1 MLDGGKDCE
10 QNEEGYAASNRQQAI
25 GLHFAI
31 SAPKDVVPPPPRD
44 LQRMAGVA
52 AAATFAGSTQLYVKR
67 LFGALWLAEGPF
79 FPSQPPPYQPLL
91 AGSPPAR

>member
-10 QNEEGYAASNRQQAI
+10 QNEERDAASNRQQAI

-67 LFGALWLAEGPF
+67 LFGALWLTEGPF
-79 FPSQPPPYQPLL
+79 FPSQAPPHQPFL
-91 AGSPPAR
+91 AGSA